1 VFNNTI
7 LKPYAREMRLA
18 PALAVWIAWTSVLGV
33 ALGTLASLASGSP
46 ACVVGTCL
54 SACAFALVSLCARW
68 AVSWPADLITIGTR
82 AWRGGAA
89 CAESSDAPCLVLLHP
104 HGLCVGM
111 TILCHGLDGL
121 SRSTRSKRARPCA
134 VSALGA
140 LSGLAQ
146 FGWLEIR
153 PGAVAAHM
161 ARRRDVLIYPGGHRE
176 CAQHDHA
183 RDIANV
189 GSRGAIRLALVHGYD
204 VRVAYA
210 FGERSV
216 AVNVPGMR
224 TVRAWLAAHRV
235 PAIVPIPTRAALDAR
250 AVRVAVSAPC
260 AFPTIRDPTEADVA
274 HWHARYVAE
283 LHDLHAEFRSANDP
297 PLTLV

>member
-1 VFNNTI
+1 
-7 LKPYAREMRLA
+7 MRIA
-18 PALAVWIAWTSVLGV
+18 PALAVWIAWTSGLGA
-33 ALGTLASLASGSP
+33 ALGTLASLASGNP

-68 AVSWPADLITIGTR
+68 AVSWPADLIAIGTR
-82 AWRGGAA
+82 PWP
-89 CAESSDAPCLVLLHP
+89 AESEQSSESSEAPCLVLMHP

-111 TILCHGLDGL
+111 VILCHGLDGF
-121 SRSTRSKRARPCA
+121 SRSKRARPCA

-140 LSGLAQ
+140 LAGLAQ
-146 FGWLEIR
+146 FGWLAIR

-161 ARRRDVLIYPGGHRE
+161 SRKRDVLVYPGGHRE
-176 CAQHDHA
+176 CAQHDHS

-250 AVRVAVSAPC
+250 AVRVVVSAPC
-260 AFPTIRDPTEADVA
+260 AFPTIHDPTEADVA
-274 HWHARYVAE
+274 HWHALYVAE
-283 LHDLHAEFRSANDP
+283 LRDLHREFRSDGDP